1 MKANKMLKDFIN
13 DLNNALKISGEQYT
27 ADYDSEKFR
36 AVDREAN
43 DGFDTKITVIEDEYI
58 DYNGTYFY
66 TYDFG
71 LQSVDIDRIDEY
83 DFNEDDVV
91 RVIKNYAEKISSL
104 IAEQKK
110 EIDRRL
116 VNLDLLINKISR
128 NRYTDISSK

>member
-1 MKANKMLKDFIN
+1 MRANEILKDFIN

-36 AVDREAN
+36 VVDREVN

-91 RVIKNYAEKISSL
+91 KVIKDYTEKISSL

-116 VNLDLLINKISR
+116 VNLDLLINKINR
-128 NRYTDISSK
+128 NRYTISR